1 MIILVYIALSC
12 VHGCHAR
19 LLARTTERAIVAKND
34 DFKTVSITKHCLHD
48 HEKLHRKSRSY
59 IDYTVDQ
66 SNNVKRSVEKGKI
79 PLVKKPIPM
88 YVEINYEDDYQ
99 TRQVRWPEKYRDSS
113 ENEDEDFNVDDYE
126 FDVNHDEF
134 ASRRKPL
141 VPRTKPD
148 KNDGEVKTAT
158 KSETKSTPADIKGNE
173 RTPKPQTKNKRENKM
188 SDKATDKSNKSK
200 LEDYYDELT
209 SKIPGKLM
217 KVVYSHEDLGDESDA
232 SVERERRGSIRTIR
246 SPWDIGIYM
255 DKLGEKTSLIVD
267 KVLSILPMFPQ
278 IPTRKSDGIKK

>member
-1 MIILVYIALSC
+1 MRNIILVYIAISYVLEC
-12 VHGCHAR
+12 RAR

-59 IDYTVDQ
+59 VDYTVDQ
-66 SNNVKRSVEKGKI
+66 TNNVKRSVEKGKI

-99 TRQVRWPEKYRDSS
+99 TRQVRWPEKYRDSG

-141 VPRTKPD
+141 VPRMKPD
-148 KNDGEVKTAT
+148 KNYEMKTS
-158 KSETKSTPADIKGNE
+158 KMETKPTPADIKGNE
-173 RTPKPQTKNKRENKM
+173 GTKTPQTKNKRENK
-188 SDKATDKSNKSK
+188 
-200 LEDYYDELT
+200 
-209 SKIPGKLM
+209 
-217 KVVYSHEDLGDESDA
+217 EDLSDDTDA
-232 SVERERRGSIRTIR
+232 SGERERRGSIRTVR

-278 IPTRKSDGIKK
+278 IPTRKSDRLKK

>member
-1 MIILVYIALSC
+1 
-12 VHGCHAR
+12 
-19 LLARTTERAIVAKND
+19 
-34 DFKTVSITKHCLHD
+34 
-48 HEKLHRKSRSY
+48 
-59 IDYTVDQ
+59 
-66 SNNVKRSVEKGKI
+66 
-79 PLVKKPIPM
+79 M

-99 TRQVRWPEKYRDSS
+99 TRQVRWPEKYRDSG

-141 VPRTKPD
+141 VPRMKPD
-148 KNDGEVKTAT
+148 KNYEMKTS
-158 KSETKSTPADIKGNE
+158 KIETKPTPADIKGNE
-173 RTPKPQTKNKRENKM
+173 GTKTPQTKNKRENKV
-188 SDKATDKSNKSK
+188 SDKATDKSSKSK
-200 LEDYYDELT
+200 IEDYYDELT

-217 KVVYSHEDLGDESDA
+217 KVVYSQEDLSDDTDA
-232 SVERERRGSIRTIR
+232 SGERERRGSIRTVR

-278 IPTRKSDGIKK
+278 IPTRKSDRLKK

>member
-1 MIILVYIALSC
+1 MKVIILVYIALFC
-12 VHGCHAR
+12 LLKCRAR

-66 SNNVKRSVEKGKI
+66 TNNVKRSVEKGKI

-141 VPRTKPD
+141 VPRMKPD
-148 KNDGEVKTAT
+148 KNYGEVKTAT
-158 KSETKSTPADIKGNE
+158 MSETKSTPAEIKGNE
-173 RTPKPQTKNKRENKM
+173 RTPTPSTKNKREDKV
-188 SDKATDKSNKSK
+188 SDKATNKSK

-217 KVVYSHEDLGDESDA
+217 KLVYSQEDLGDDTDA
-232 SVERERRGSIRTIR
+232 SGERERRGSIRTIR

-278 IPTRKSDGIKK
+278 LPTRKNDRLKK

>member
-1 MIILVYIALSC
+1 MKVIILVYIALFC
-12 VHGCHAR
+12 LLKCRAR

-66 SNNVKRSVEKGKI
+66 TNNVKRSVEKGKI

-141 VPRTKPD
+141 VPRMKPD
-148 KNDGEVKTAT
+148 KNYGEVKTAT
-158 KSETKSTPADIKGNE
+158 KSETKSTPAEIKGNE
-173 RTPKPQTKNKRENKM
+173 RTPTPSTKNKREDKV
-188 SDKATDKSNKSK
+188 SDKATNKSK

-217 KVVYSHEDLGDESDA
+217 KLVYSQEDLGDDTDA
-232 SVERERRGSIRTIR
+232 SGERERRGSIRTIR

-278 IPTRKSDGIKK
+278 LPTRKNDRLKK